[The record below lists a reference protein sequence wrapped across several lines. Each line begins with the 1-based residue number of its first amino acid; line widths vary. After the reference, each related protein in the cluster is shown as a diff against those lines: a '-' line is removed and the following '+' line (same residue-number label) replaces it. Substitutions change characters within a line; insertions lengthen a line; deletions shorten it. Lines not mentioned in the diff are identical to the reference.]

1 MNQDTIC
8 AIATANGVG
17 ALGIIRLSGSEAVKI
32 AQKAFKGTNLE
43 LVASHTVHYGYIY
56 DKSQAKREK
65 SQEES
70 AEIIDDRQESAAD
83 SEFKIQNSEFTIPL
97 EKSKIQS
104 SEAVNP
110 QMSNVNQEE
119 LIDEVMVS
127 VFRAPKTFT
136 TEDVVEISFHGSPH
150 IAKKILEVLVK
161 NGARLAKAGEFTMRA
176 FMNGRID
183 LAQAESIA
191 DLIAS
196 ENEASRKVALNQL
209 KGGITSEISVLRND
223 LLNFTSLIELE
234 LDFAEEDVEF
244 ADRKALVN
252 LIQNLKSKIQNLA
265 ESFQYGNAL
274 KNGVEVA
281 IIGKPNAGK
290 STLLNALLKEE
301 RAIVSEIAG
310 TTRDTIEE
318 VIHLKGTAFR
328 FVDTAGLRETT
339 DVIEKIGVTK
349 AKEKIASAKVLLYLY
364 DEQDSTTEEVIA
376 FVKEFHREDLKIV
389 LVHNKVDLTNDET
402 PNEFDAILNL
412 ELFLDYC
419 DELLRISAKDQ
430 TGIEAV
436 KTVLIDYVENLKDQ
450 ESNVIITN
458 QRHFDA
464 LQKSL
469 QSVLQVQEAVSSG
482 IHTELLAYELRN
494 ALEQLGEI
502 SGEFTNDEVLGNIF
516 SKFCIGK

>member
-17 ALGIIRLSGSEAVKI
+17 ALGIIRLSGNDAVKI
-32 AQKAFKGTNLE
+32 AQRTFKGTNLE
-43 LVASHTVHYGYIY
+43 HVKSHTVHYGYIVDY
-56 DKSQAKREK
+56 KNQVVGGN
-65 SQEES
+65 
-70 AEIIDDRQESAAD
+70 EIDFVIDETSETNITNAD
-83 SEFKIQNSEFTIPL
+83 SNQYLIPNHQP
-97 EKSKIQS
+97 STTGSDPVIYRT
-104 SEAVNP
+104 
-110 QMSNVNQEE
+110 EE

-127 VFRAPKTFT
+127 VFLAPKTFT

-209 KGGITSEISVLRND
+209 KGGITNEISILRND

-234 LDFAEEDVEF
+234 LDFGEEDVEF
-244 ADRKALVN
+244 ADRTAMNKLLLN
-252 LIQNLKSKIQNLA
+252 LRHKLGSLI

-364 DEQDSTTEEVIA
+364 DEHDSTTEEVVD

-402 PNEFDAILNL
+402 LNEFDATLNL
-412 ELFLDYC
+412 ELFPDYC

-458 QRHFDA
+458 QRHFNA

-469 QSVLQVQEAVSSG
+469 QSVLQVEEAVSSG